1 MREMRLIM
9 GMPITVVIPD
19 RERMEEVGPEAR
31 YGTNESAAKA
41 VFDYFRAV
49 DERFSP
55 FKPASETSRIS
66 RGEMEPRESSSEMQE
81 VLRLSEETRQLT
93 DGYFDVWFE
102 GRFDPSG
109 LVKGWAISKA
119 AGLLDADGF
128 VSFCIEAGGDIEAR
142 GANDEGLPW
151 AIGIRSPFDPSKLVR
166 KLLMS
171 NRGIATSGTYI
182 RGEHIYNPRTGGK
195 ANEIASLTVIGDN
208 AYEADR
214 IATAAFAMGHARC
227 GVRCRTG
234 RPGRLHGGLVRNGNV
249 HAGLREVHGDMIKIL
264 DRFLNRFT
272 MYRLTLYYLAALLY
286 VAAILG
292 AFGLVPGGPVA
303 IVSTTAVLLAAC
315 FLVNALFA
323 RVLRIRSNP
332 ESSLIT
338 ALIMALIM
346 GPAPII
352 TDPKQAAV
360 LALAGAVAVA
370 SKYLLAFR
378 RQHVFNPAAAGALFS
393 AFVFGANAS
402 WWVGNAAL
410 LPLVVVGGFLLA
422 RKIGRL
428 RLVAAFLGLFV
439 AFNLGLALAQGL
451 AAADAAQ
458 SVLFVL
464 GHTSLVFFAT
474 VMFTEPMTSPKR
486 FPLQLAY
493 AAIVAFLYQ
502 PQLSLLG
509 QNLTPEEALMAGN
522 LFSFLVSPSFKLRL
536 PLKERTE
543 IGRGIMSFTFPRPT
557 GFTHG
562 QGQYMEWT
570 LPLKKGDSRGA
581 RRYFSIASSPTEPD
595 LMIAARFS
603 PKPSRYK
610 EEMARMKMGDLI
622 MAGELGGRF
631 RASPRLAYPP
641 CVHCGRHR
649 DHAVSKHDQIPS
661 RQRRAAGHRA
671 VVLELNRGRSDL
683 SGRNR

>member
-1 MREMRLIM
+1 
-9 GMPITVVIPD
+9 
-19 RERMEEVGPEAR
+19 
-31 YGTNESAAKA
+31 
-41 VFDYFRAV
+41 
-49 DERFSP
+49 
-55 FKPASETSRIS
+55 
-66 RGEMEPRESSSEMQE
+66 
-81 VLRLSEETRQLT
+81 
-93 DGYFDVWFE
+93 
-102 GRFDPSG
+102 
-109 LVKGWAISKA
+109 
-119 AGLLDADGF
+119 
-128 VSFCIEAGGDIEAR
+128 
-142 GANDEGLPW
+142 
-151 AIGIRSPFDPSKLVR
+151 
-166 KLLMS
+166 
-171 NRGIATSGTYI
+171 
-182 RGEHIYNPRTGGK
+182 
-195 ANEIASLTVIGDN
+195 
-208 AYEADR
+208 
-214 IATAAFAMGHARC
+214 
-227 GVRCRTG
+227 
-234 RPGRLHGGLVRNGNV
+234 
-249 HAGLREVHGDMIKIL
+249 MIKIL

-622 MAGELGGRF
+622 MAGELGGDFVLPRDSRIPLAFIAGGIGITPF
-631 RASPRLAYPP
+631 RSMIKYLLDKGER
-641 CVHCGRHR
+641 R
-649 DHAVSKHDQIPS
+649 DI
-661 RQRRAAGHRA
+661 
-671 VVLELNRGRSDL
+671 VLLYSSSTEEEVIFRDVIDEARGRMGLKAVYTLTDTCKIRQGWCGQRGPIDAQMVRTEVPAL
-683 SGRNR
+683 GRRHFFVSGPPGMVNAMLRLLRSVGVPRRQVRTDSFLGYSS